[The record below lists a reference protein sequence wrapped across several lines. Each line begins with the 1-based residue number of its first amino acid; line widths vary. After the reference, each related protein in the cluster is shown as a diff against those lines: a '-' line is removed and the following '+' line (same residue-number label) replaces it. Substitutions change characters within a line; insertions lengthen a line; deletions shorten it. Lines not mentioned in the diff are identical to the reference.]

1 MPNRFVDNVYVLKFV
16 RILTRPWKE
25 QPAFKL
31 GVIDKYGNIVV
42 PKEKQTPQQRNS
54 YTKFDVLVWNI
65 KKLIEKVPLGKT
77 VIAKYIAALKLLK
90 EEVPASDY
98 KLIEKVSDKYIIET
112 HNLSEDDLILIE
124 DGDGGGG
131 DSGGGEASAVTN
143 TTSGVEFSETPWG
156 TGRRSKR
163 KKRFK
168 NYGEK

>member
-1 MPNRFVDNVYVLKFV
+1 MPNRFVDNVYVLKFL

-25 QPAFKL
+25 QPAFKA
-31 GVIDKYGNIVV
+31 GVIDKFGNLVV
-42 PKEKQTPQQRNS
+42 DKNKQTPQQRDS

-65 KKLIEKVPLGKT
+65 KKLIDKVPLGKT

-90 EEVPASDY
+90 EEVGEEEY
-98 KLIEKVSDKYIIET
+98 LVIEKLSNKYIKET
-112 HNLSEDDLILIE
+112 CNLTEQDLIVTE
-124 DGDGGGG
+124 DGEGGGDGGN
-131 DSGGGEASAVTN
+131 AVTN

-156 TGRRSKR
+156 TGRKKR